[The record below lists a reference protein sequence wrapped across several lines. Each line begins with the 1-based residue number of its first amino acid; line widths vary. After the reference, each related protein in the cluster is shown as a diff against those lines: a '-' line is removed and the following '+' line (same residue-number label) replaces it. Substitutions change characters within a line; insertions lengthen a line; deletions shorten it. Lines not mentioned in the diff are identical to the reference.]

1 MNRLKEMRKENN
13 ITLVDLSAKLGIP
26 RSTLNRYENGESEPK
41 QETWEKLAD
50 YFNVSV
56 GYLMGVSNQ
65 KVSEE
70 KALEIAKETYY
81 RLLNSPEEID
91 EREFKALKYFENRNL
106 ENLLKEIMAKYFSI
120 PVVLKNK
127 KYSNLEDLT
136 WLEGMI
142 PYESWEKYRMEHKTN
157 HNLIDKIYY
166 SLPTGE
172 DVTLYKAFDTH
183 RKTIQKNNSNRI
195 ELITHLFE
203 NAIDEQLESE
213 LLSILDETF
222 DKINNLRSKYPDKP
236 SDIKQVT
243 QALIYDNNT
252 DEHSYSFWR
261 RVDGTDTEDETH
273 LSEEEKQELVK
284 IATQMNKETNI

>member
-166 SLPTGE
+166 SLPIGE

>member
-1 MNRLKEMRKENN
+1 MNRLKEIRKENN

-166 SLPTGE
+166 SLPIGE

>member
-1 MNRLKEMRKENN
+1 MRKENN

-166 SLPTGE
+166 SLPIGE

>member
-1 MNRLKEMRKENN
+1 MRKENN

-70 KALEIAKETYY
+70 KALKIAKETYY

>member
-91 EREFKALKYFENRNL
+91 EREFKALKYFKNRNL

-166 SLPTGE
+166 SLPIGE